1 MLHTTTPQLILS
13 IATHF
18 LVPLAIAPL
27 FPGIINK
34 VKAAMAGR
42 RGPPLRQPYL
52 DIFKLL
58 RKTLVI
64 SNTTTWIFFAG
75 PLVAVGAMLAVELLI
90 PIGSSPAPIHFAG
103 DVILFVY
110 LFAAA
115 RFFTTS
121 AALDTGSSFEG
132 MGAAREISFAVVSE
146 AALIFS
152 LLIMIRFS
160 SGLSLNTLLLAPFK
174 QGSVGPRLMAAV
186 GLFVFLLAETSRV
199 PVDDPDTHLELTMI
213 HEVMVL
219 DHSGPLLA
227 AVQYAS
233 SLRLLILI
241 NLVLLFIGPLHT
253 GIPIL
258 SWVLFILE
266 ASATA
271 VLVGII
277 ESVMAR
283 LPLRHVPTLLAA
295 AAVLSGLGF
304 ILALR

>member
-1 MLHTTTPQLILS
+1 MTHSAILQLIVS
-13 IATHF
+13 IAVHF
-18 LVPLAIAPL
+18 FLPLVLAPL

-52 DIFKLL
+52 DIVKLL

-64 SNTTTWIFFAG
+64 SNTTSWIFLAG
-75 PLVAVGAMLAVELLI
+75 PLVAVGAMLAAELLI
-90 PIGSSPAPIHFAG
+90 PIGPSAAPIHFAG

-110 LFAAA
+110 LFASA

-132 MGAAREISFAVVSE
+132 MGAAREVSFAVVSE

-152 LLIMIRFS
+152 LLIMIRFTG
-160 SGLSLNTLLLAPFK
+160 GLSLNAMLLEPFK
-174 QGSVGPRLMAAV
+174 NDSAGPRFLAAA

-199 PVDDPDTHLELTMI
+199 PIDDPDTHLELTMI

-219 DHSGPLLA
+219 DHSGPLLGA
-227 AVQYAS
+227 IQYAS
-233 SLRLLILI
+233 ALRLLILI
-241 NLVLLFIGPLHT
+241 NLVLQFICPMHT
-253 GIPIL
+253 GIPAL
-258 SWVLFILE
+258 SWCLFILE
-266 ASATA
+266 ASAAA

-277 ESVMAR
+277 ESIMAR
-283 LPLRHVPTLLAA
+283 LPMRHVPTLLAA

-304 ILALR
+304 ILAVR

>member
-1 MLHTTTPQLILS
+1 MTHFTTLQLILS
-13 IATHF
+13 VAVHI
-18 LVPLAIAPL
+18 LLPLLLAPL

-52 DIFKLL
+52 DIIKLL

-64 SNTTTWIFFAG
+64 SNTTTWIFVAG
-75 PLVAVGAMLAVELLI
+75 PLVAVGAMLATELLI
-90 PIGSSPAPIHFAG
+90 PIGPSPAPIHFAG

-132 MGAAREISFAVVSE
+132 MGAAREVSFAVVSE

-152 LLIMIRFS
+152 MLIMMRFS
-160 SGLSLNTLLLAPFK
+160 GGLSLNTILLEPFK
-174 QGSVGPRLMAAV
+174 HGSAGPRLMAAA

-199 PVDDPDTHLELTMI
+199 PIDDPDTHLELTMI

-233 SLRLLILI
+233 ALRLLILI
-241 NLVLLFIGPLHT
+241 NLVLLFVSPLHT
-253 GIPIL
+253 GIPVL

-266 ASATA
+266 ASAAA
-271 VLVGII
+271 VLVGVI

-304 ILALR
+304 VLALR